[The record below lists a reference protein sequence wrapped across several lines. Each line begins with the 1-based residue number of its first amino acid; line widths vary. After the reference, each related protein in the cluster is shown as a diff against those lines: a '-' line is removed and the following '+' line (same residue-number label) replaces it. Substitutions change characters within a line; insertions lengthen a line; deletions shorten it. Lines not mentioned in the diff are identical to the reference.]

1 MKKIIP
7 IGLMVVGF
15 VVIGLGGAMIAS
27 SDNQKYCEE
36 FHLKAIAL
44 LDEAV
49 KVKGTPR
56 EKELTDD
63 AQSESEMAEQMCGY
77 AAQTRQNAMLV
88 AGGGLLLL
96 VLGFVLSKRKPAAP
110 APPAN

>member
-1 MKKIIP
+1 MKKIIS
-7 IGLMVVGF
+7 IGFMVVGF
-15 VVIGLGGAMIAS
+15 VVIGLGGAIVAS
-27 SDNQKYCEE
+27 SENQKYCEE

-44 LDEAV
+44 LDEAA
-49 KVKGTPR
+49 KAQGTPR

-63 AQSESEMAEQMCGY
+63 AQSESAMAEQMCGS

-96 VLGFVLSKRKPAAP
+96 VVGFVLSKRKPAAP

>member
-1 MKKIIP
+1 MKKTIS

-15 VVIGLGGAMIAS
+15 VVIGLGGAIVAS
-27 SDNQKYCEE
+27 SGNQKHCEE

-49 KVKGTPR
+49 KVQGTPR
-56 EKELTDD
+56 EKELRDD
-63 AQSESEMAEQMCGY
+63 AQSESDMAEQMCGD

-96 VLGFVLSKRKPAAP
+96 VVGFVLSRRKPAAP